1 MEKYK
6 RFLQKINLTYQFQ
19 HGMKIFSSLM
29 DHILYE
35 IFNYFFN
42 IYVKLKL
49 KQDIMSNF

>member
-29 DHILYE
+29 DHILYQ
-35 IFNYFFN
+35 ILKFFG
-42 IYVKLKL
+42 IY
-49 KQDIMSNF
+49 I